1 MVRMFFFLVFFLRQD
16 LRPEKEKK
24 NSPFLKKKK
33 KKLTT
38 AAEVVVALQ
47 YLHLMGVVYRD
58 LKPENILLH
67 SDGHVALADFDL
79 SHVGPPPTPQLRDVG
94 VSASGAA
101 ASGGGKA
108 GKSGNRGGAASTTTG
123 TPAAAPPAAAS
134 GGSRASSSSSS
145 RRKSSGSGG
154 GTGGGGG
161 SGIPGRHSTSTSSA
175 AAEAAAAA
183 LRRSRVVVAEP
194 TDRANSFVGTEEYL
208 APEVIAGSG
217 HGPSVDWWSL
227 GVLIYELVYGFTPF
241 RASKRDA
248 TFDAI
253 LTRPLAF
260 PPRPAVSPQLQD
272 LVSRLLE
279 RDERCR
285 LGSVGVSG
293 GGSGGGNGGNG
304 NVSGLGAEEVKAHP
318 WFEGIDWP
326 LLRHMTPPHVPSSVR
341 AFTPP
346 LRLARTTTVAP

>member
-1 MVRMFFFLVFFLRQD
+1 
-16 LRPEKEKK
+16 
-24 NSPFLKKKK
+24 
-33 KKLTT
+33 
-38 AAEVVVALQ
+38 
-47 YLHLMGVVYRD
+47 MGVVYRD

-79 SHVGPPPTPQLRDVG
+79 SHAGPPPTPQLREVVG
-94 VSASGAA
+94 AADAADAAGGGGAGAVSGGKGGRGGGSRGAA
-101 ASGGGKA
+101 A
-108 GKSGNRGGAASTTTG
+108 
-123 TPAAAPPAAAS
+123 AAAAAAAVAPPS
-134 GGSRASSSSSS
+134 SGSRASTSSSSSS
-145 RRKSSGSGG
+145 RRRVGG
-154 GTGGGGG
+154 GAG
-161 SGIPGRHSTSTSSA
+161 GRHASTASSA

-217 HGPSVDWWSL
+217 HGPPVDWWSL
-227 GVLIYELVYGFTPF
+227 AVLIYELVYGFTPF

-279 RDERCR
+279 RDEGSR
-285 LGSVGVSG
+285 LGSVSG
-293 GGSGGGNGGNG
+293 GGAGGGTG
-304 NVSGLGAEEVKAHP
+304 GLGAEEVKAHP
-318 WFEGIDWP
+318 WFDGIDWA
-326 LLRHMTPPHVPSSVR
+326 LLRHMTPPHVPSSSSSGSKS
-341 AFTPP
+341 APP
-346 LRLARTTTVAP
+346 PGDNVDGF

>member
-1 MVRMFFFLVFFLRQD
+1 M
-16 LRPEKEKK
+16 
-24 NSPFLKKKK
+24 
-33 KKLTT
+33 
-38 AAEVVVALQ
+38 ALQ

-79 SHVGPPPTPQLRDVG
+79 SHAGPPPTPQLKEVG
-94 VSASGAA
+94 GGVGGSGGSSGVAGGGKGGRGGRGGSGGGVGTAA
-101 ASGGGKA
+101 AAAAPPTASGGG
-108 GKSGNRGGAASTTTG
+108 G
-123 TPAAAPPAAAS
+123 
-134 GGSRASSSSSS
+134 RANPSSSSASPSS
-145 RRKSSGSGG
+145 RRGKGG
-154 GTGGGGG
+154 GA
-161 SGIPGRHSTSTSSA
+161 SGAGGRHSSTSSSA

-217 HGPSVDWWSL
+217 HGPPVDWWSL

-279 RDERCR
+279 RDERVR
-285 LGSVGVSG
+285 LGSVSDHLG
-293 GGSGGGNGGNG
+293 GAGGKKRG
-304 NVSGLGAEEVKAHP
+304 GLGAEEVKAHP
-318 WFEGIDWP
+318 WFEGVDWA
-326 LLRHMTPPHVPSSVR
+326 LLRHMTPPHVPSSSSSSSGAKV
-341 AFTPP
+341 PP
-346 LRLARTTTVAP
+346 PGNNVEGF

>member
-1 MVRMFFFLVFFLRQD
+1 MSVERFFSLQKQKQKNSLFFLSFFYTLP
-16 LRPEKEKK
+16 L
-24 NSPFLKKKK
+24 SLFS
-33 KKLTT
+33 

-79 SHVGPPPTPQLRDVG
+79 SHAGPPPTPQLKEVASSSSAGGAGAGGGGGAEGKRG
-94 VSASGAA
+94 KGGRGAAGAASAATAAGAAPAASGA
-101 ASGGGKA
+101 S
-108 GKSGNRGGAASTTTG
+108 
-123 TPAAAPPAAAS
+123 
-134 GGSRASSSSSS
+134 SRASASSPSSSSS
-145 RRKSSGSGG
+145 RRKGSS
-154 GTGGGGG
+154 GG
-161 SGIPGRHSTSTSSA
+161 SGRHSSISSSHA

-208 APEVIAGSG
+208 APEVIAGTG
-217 HGPSVDWWSL
+217 HGPPVDWWSL

-279 RDERCR
+279 RDERSR
-285 LGSVGVSG
+285 LGSVSG
-293 GGSGGGNGGNG
+293 SGASANGASGSGGGGG
-304 NVSGLGAEEVKAHP
+304 GLGAEEVKAHP
-318 WFEGIDWP
+318 WFEGIDWA
-326 LLRHMTPPHVPSSVR
+326 LLRHMTPPHVPSSSK
-341 AFTPP
+341 AAAPP
-346 LRLARTTTVAP
+346 PGNNNVEGF